1 MDAGRH
7 AVIFGA
13 SHAGRQ
19 WRLQLAPEEN
29 NNGGRNMGQ
38 GKVLLQRA
46 IDAAAAMLEAG
57 KAFQENH
64 ENEAVADKLHNEAQL
79 AQFDRPKVS
88 TDDFSLELLLALSW
102 NRFEALCGAYFA
114 AHGFRAEQRSHGSD
128 GGIDIS
134 LYFKDIPTPVKLIQ
148 CKGWRKKR
156 VDVDPIRAL
165 LGVMARDSVKD
176 GVFVTMS
183 SFTRPAAEEAAAGRI
198 MTIDGAEMV
207 KRLRAL
213 DGPRK
218 AALLQI
224 ATEGEYWRPSCAR
237 CGGLMKPVTNVE
249 RPFWGCSNFSRLK
262 CRSKIE
268 LMRA

>member
-1 MDAGRH
+1 MDA
-7 AVIFGA
+7 AI
-13 SHAGRQ
+13 HAGIFNAMHAGEHRH
-19 WRLQLAPEEN
+19 LQMVPAKKTELRN
-29 NNGGRNMGQ
+29 NMGQ
-38 GKVLLQRA
+38 GEILLQRA

-57 KAFQENH
+57 KALQENQK
-64 ENEAVADKLHNEAQL
+64 NEVVAGRQHSEAL
-79 AQFDRPKVS
+79 LGQFERPEIS
-88 TDDFSLELLLALSW
+88 TNDFSLELLLALSW

-114 AHGFRAEQRSHGSD
+114 AHGFRAEHRSHGAD

-134 LYFKDIPTPVKLIQ
+134 LYFKGIPTPVKLIQ
-148 CKGWRKKR
+148 CKGWRRKR
-156 VDVDPIRAL
+156 VDVEPIRSL
-165 LGVMARDSVKD
+165 LGVMTRDGVKD

-183 SFTRPAAEEAAAGRI
+183 SFTRPAMSEAAAARI

-207 KRLRAL
+207 NRLRAL
-213 DGPRK
+213 GGSRK

-249 RPFWGCSNFSRLK
+249 RPFWGCSNYVRLK

-268 LMRA
+268 LLRA